1 MKEKIKKPFYY
12 INKFDDKS
20 SWLAALAILF
30 LIIQLGLIIYIGVS
44 YTISLFG
51 K

>member
-1 MKEKIKKPFYY
+1 MKEKTKKTFYY

-20 SWLAALAILF
+20 TLLATLAIIL
-30 LIIQLGLIIYIGVS
+30 LIAELGSIIYIGVS